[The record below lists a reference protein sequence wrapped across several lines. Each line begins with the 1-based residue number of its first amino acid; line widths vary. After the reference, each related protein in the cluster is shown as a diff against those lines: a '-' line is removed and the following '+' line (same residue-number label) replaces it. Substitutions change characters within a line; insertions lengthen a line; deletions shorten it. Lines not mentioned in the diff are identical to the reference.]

1 MCFHPENLKCDI
13 VDKDKF
19 LFHQK
24 NKQAKIRRQFNTSV
38 MAEESCKH
46 KRTEKKNTFFPDRI
60 GISLIKDAFMLWS
73 FMLWTMLSFAISIC
87 PLVQDY

>member
-1 MCFHPENLKCDI
+1 MNVKVESRHFIRNLSVFNLKCDI

-46 KRTEKKNTFFPDRI
+46 KRTEKK
-60 GISLIKDAFMLWS
+60 
-73 FMLWTMLSFAISIC
+73 
-87 PLVQDY
+87 